1 MYQVM
6 CTYLAVIREY
16 KKVCY
21 FIDFLAA
28 APKNRPFLLGLRAR
42 YKAGDTL
49 RANCTS
55 AESRP
60 AANLSWLLN
69 GHQVGHTRLP
79 NNHFNSMVVVDLL
92 IIGFRQFKIVLL
104 IIILATRFCSL
115 KNIIIQ
121 LLMLS
126 LDH

>member
-1 MYQVM
+1 MIHYDVLIGYEMYQVI
-6 CTYLAVIREY
+6 YIRAVFRERTKWSPLHQY
-16 KKVCY
+16 
-21 FIDFLAA
+21 FLAA

-69 GHQVGHTRLP
+69 GHQVGHKRFP
-79 NNHFNSMVVVDLL
+79 ISHFHSMV
-92 IIGFRQFKIVLL
+92 
-104 IIILATRFCSL
+104 
-115 KNIIIQ
+115 
-121 LLMLS
+121 
-126 LDH
+126 